1 MLKVGILLLDRG
13 KEKESL
19 SIAKKATPYFKKAG
33 RRAQGTTFEL
43 MKTVDYTEAGDTGR
57 QLTNEGQRKLNEK
70 DGFIFIVPTFSG
82 DVPHDY
88 CAFFQS
94 ISAELLNKSAL
105 VVCYGQEKDRKNTKR
120 RINEVLLDYDVG
132 LPTSDIF
139 LPEYD
144 FVEWKI
150 RQVIDDYI
158 SSRLKD
164 YILWTMGMKYMR
176 NLKERLV
183 MQGSD

>member
-1 MLKVGILLLDRG
+1 MLKIGIVLLDRG
-13 KEKESL
+13 KEKESM
-19 SIAKKATPYFKKAG
+19 SIARKVYPYFKKAG
-33 RRAQGTTFEL
+33 RRARGTEFEL
-43 MKTVDYTEAGDTGR
+43 MRTVEYTKAGERDEELTDEGR
-57 QLTNEGQRKLNEK
+57 RKLDEK
-70 DGFIFIVPTFSG
+70 DGFIFVVPTFSG
-82 DVPHDY
+82 DVPDDY
-88 CAFFQS
+88 CEFFQS
-94 ISAELLNKSAL
+94 MSAELLNKSAL
-105 VVCYGQEKDRKNTKR
+105 VVCYGEERERKNTKQ
-120 RINEVLLDYDVG
+120 RINEVLLNYDVG

-150 RQVIDDYI
+150 KQVIDDYI

-183 MQGSD
+183 M